1 MYAALVDLTIDPEQA
16 PAAAAAFT
24 SDVLPRIRSAN
35 GFVRGYWVDP
45 KDGRGFGF
53 VLFETEEQALAATPP
68 ASDWAVPGVTIQDVR
83 VRRVAVAVL

>member
-1 MYAALVDLTIDPEQA
+1 MYAALVDLTIDPKQA
-16 PAAAAAFT
+16 PAAAEAFT
-24 SDVLPRIRSAN
+24 NDVLPRVQAAK

-68 ASDWAVPGVTIQDVR
+68 ASDWAAPGVTIHDVR
-83 VRRVAVAVL
+83 VRRVAVAVP